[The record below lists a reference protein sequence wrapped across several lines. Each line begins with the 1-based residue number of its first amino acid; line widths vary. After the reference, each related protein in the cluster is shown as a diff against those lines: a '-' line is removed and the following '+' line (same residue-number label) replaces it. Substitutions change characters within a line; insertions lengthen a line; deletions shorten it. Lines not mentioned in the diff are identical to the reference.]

1 MEVRGVS
8 LFGGIKLRK
17 PGIIE
22 LSMPKLQG
30 KELSDLYPK
39 PKTYDQL
46 KAEREEDQLARRP
59 RLVAPK
65 IALWSTA
72 IMFTVLVAY
81 GFITLIMNDHLSS
94 AGAVISGVSFSFL
107 VCLTSMA
114 VIFYVYTLLNSLVP
128 KTPLSSTVL
137 YAALLIILVI
147 SGVLMQLL
155 VQNQLNIFL
164 AMFSALLF
172 NFVITY
178 FAVRFLLKRS

>member
-1 MEVRGVS
+1 
-8 LFGGIKLRK
+8 
-17 PGIIE
+17 
-22 LSMPKLQG
+22 MPKLRG

-46 KAEREEDQLARRP
+46 KAEREEVRLAHRP
-59 RLVAPK
+59 RFVASK

-72 IMFTVLVAY
+72 VMFTVLAAY
-81 GFITLIMNDHLSS
+81 GFITMIMNDHLSS

-107 VCLTSMA
+107 VCLAGLA
-114 VIFYVYTLLNSLVP
+114 VIFYIYTLVNNLIP
-128 KTPLSSTVL
+128 RTPLSSTIL

-155 VQNQLNIFL
+155 AQNQLNIFL

-172 NFVITY
+172 NFVVTY
-178 FAVRFLLKRS
+178 FAVRFLLKHS